1 MDIIAMHL
9 VFVEVE
15 MDFFFI
21 GFISLFQQVDMILQK
36 KKTEKRIQH
45 EHYLT

>member
-15 MDFFFI
+15 MDFFI
-21 GFISLFQQVDMILQK
+21 GFISLFQQADMILQK
-36 KKTEKRIQH
+36 KRQKKGIIMSII
-45 EHYLT
+45 

>member
-9 VFVEVE
+9 VFVEVK
-15 MDFFFI
+15 DFFFI
-21 GFISLFQQVDMILQK
+21 GFISFFQQADMILQK
-36 KKTEKRIQH
+36 KKTEKGNHH